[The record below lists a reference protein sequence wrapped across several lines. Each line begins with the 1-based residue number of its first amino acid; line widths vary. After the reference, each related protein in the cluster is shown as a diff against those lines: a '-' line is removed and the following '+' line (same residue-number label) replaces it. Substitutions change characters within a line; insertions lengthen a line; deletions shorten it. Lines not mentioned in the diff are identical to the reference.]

1 MRRRTRWDLRLKI
14 YPIIVIAA
22 MVYLNVA
29 PQAELTQRTAID
41 GDAGKLSEPV
51 GATPIN
57 AAPQPNGNLPQR
69 VVSDSASAGS
79 GSAVAAPVQGIDSK
93 GSAYVLERNPKYP
106 VIEFV
111 MILTDERR

>member
-1 MRRRTRWDLRLKI
+1 MTKRTDWIPL
-14 YPIIVIAA
+14 IVIPA
-22 MVYLNVA
+22 MVWINVA

-69 VVSDSASAGS
+69 VVRESASAGS
-79 GSAVAAPVQGIDSK
+79 GLSVAAPVQGVTRDGRAFVCPSNPD
-93 GSAYVLERNPKYP
+93 YPMLE
-106 VIEFV
+106 FCWFF
-111 MILTDERR
+111 LF

>member
-1 MRRRTRWDLRLKI
+1 MTKRTDWIPL
-14 YPIIVIAA
+14 IVIPA
-22 MVYLNVA
+22 MVWINVA

-69 VVSDSASAGS
+69 VVRESASAGS
-79 GSAVAAPVQGIDSK
+79 GLSVAAPIQGVNAK
-93 GSAYVLERNPKYP
+93 GSAYIWERNPKYP
-106 VIEFV
+106 VTEFV
-111 MILTDERR
+111 MILTNERR